1 MVCKGSPA
9 AGLLKDTTPLISM
22 GAVEE
27 EKVGKSDSG
36 LRNFRALWFLFL
48 WYFFSG
54 KQYLFL
60 TF

>member
-1 MVCKGSPA
+1 MECKGSPEG
-9 AGLLKDTTPLISM
+9 GLLKDTTPLISM
-22 GAVEE
+22 GALEE

-54 KQYLFL
+54 EQYFL